1 MKGNS
6 MKQLNYLL
14 VLLVLFSCTKQEFQT
29 NKGSQSSTITSVT
42 TTSAKLC
49 SQHTL
54 VKPQVD
60 ILFLWDNTSSFNF
73 VTDATKTSMSNL
85 ISSVSEKFDY
95 HILNAPLVPAQS
107 TSMYEMTLIASDTN
121 SVSGSATSIL
131 KSKEQAVSALGFTG
145 GVGTAEKGI
154 DRAYNIITSNRSN
167 GIFRDGAYTLI
178 VLMSNEDDKGCELA
192 TGYNKCTS
200 TDKNN
205 YLAPL
210 KQKMLCLRGNT
221 SAYNCSGYPTLNSS
235 MMRFITIAPIDLNK
249 NSCAANQNYPI
260 ASNYR
265 TISELVYN
273 STYTNGWPTSNDHL
287 NPDVAGF
294 RDSYNLCGISD
305 FTRIFDGV
313 NSAIKQTLI
322 KHVYSYWPVA
332 SSTTSVDPDTLV
344 VTRDDGK
351 VLVNRTGESN
361 PSDGYAYI
369 GNQINHAT
377 RSSPTAGEPFTGKM
391 IQLFGSNDNDLIV
404 YPKCL
409 TVSFKEV
416 KSNYGYIYLQNG
428 EPYTPSIEVT
438 INGSQVPQSTT
449 NGWSY
454 MGLQYI
460 SALDSNYKVAN
471 LPNGATSGY
480 IIQLNG
486 TYKISNSQNV
496 NIQVFYTSKSN

>member
-1 MKGNS
+1 MK
-6 MKQLNYLL
+6 KLNYLL
-14 VLLVLFSCTKQEFQT
+14 VLLILFSCTKQEFQT

-42 TTSAKLC
+42 STSAKLC
-49 SQHTL
+49 SQSTL

-95 HILNAPLVPAQS
+95 HILNAPLAPAQT
-107 TSMYEMTLIASDTN
+107 TSMYEMSLIASDTA

-131 KSKEQAVSALGFTG
+131 KTKDQAISGLGFTG
-145 GVGTAEKGI
+145 GVGSAEKGI
-154 DRAYNIITSNRSN
+154 DRAYNIITGNRSN

-178 VLMSNEDDKGCELA
+178 VLMSNEDDKGCELS
-192 TGYNKCTS
+192 TGYNSCTQ

-221 SAYNCSGYPTLNSS
+221 SAYSCSGYPTLNSS
-235 MMRFITIAPIDLNK
+235 MMRFITIAPLTSCSSGLNK
-249 NSCAANQNYPI
+249 INY
-260 ASNYR
+260 NYK
-265 TISELVYN
+265 TLSKFIYESSYN
-273 STYTNGWPTSNDHL
+273 NGWPTSNDHL
-287 NPDVAGF
+287 NPDASGYY
-294 RDSYNLCGISD
+294 DSYNLCTINFSS
-305 FTRIFDGV
+305 IFDGV

-332 SSTTSVDPDTLV
+332 STSASVDPDTLT

-361 PSDGYAYI
+361 PSDGFAYI
-369 GNQINHAT
+369 GNQTNHAT
-377 RSSPTAGEPFTGKM
+377 RSYPTAGEPFTGKM
-391 IQLFGSNDNDLIV
+391 IQLYGSNDNDLIV
-404 YPKCL
+404 YPRCL

-416 KSNYGYIYLQNG
+416 QTNYGYVYLQNG
-428 EPYTPSIEVT
+428 EPATSTIEVT
-438 INGSQVPQSTT
+438 INGQVVPQSTT

-460 SALDSNYKVAN
+460 SSLDSNYKVAN

-486 TYKISNSQNV
+486 TYRVSNAQNV
-496 NIQVFYTSKSN
+496 SIQVYYTSKAN